1 MPHERLD
8 TSNRLRWRNTNAPR
22 EGNPALSLPPTL
34 SVEATT
40 HYRRSRGAKTG
51 ATLNITDILQS
62 GDGSATLAVL
72 AKAYGIS
79 PGEAGTVLGQVAPA
93 LANRIERN
101 TLSRGGVADILAE
114 MANPAHGAVLDDPRH
129 AATHAAIETG
139 NGALDTIL
147 GTKDQSRSLAA
158 QTAMSTGISQ
168 VIIQKLLPVLASMI
182 MAALAKQTGGGLG
195 DVLKRMP
202 GMPSPDP
209 RQFPGGN
216 ASRDQDRQQDE
227 DQDNR
232 QDDGQQNDPPPG
244 RSSRGG
250 PNQGGG
256 RQTGDGGLGGLG
268 DVLSKIPGMP
278 GIPGV
283 TQHSTP
289 MPHPSAPADSGPF
302 GGGSPLPIPGD
313 RIPGVNAPSN
323 GPSPTPYGNT
333 PYGNLPPNLP
343 DVIRDGGHTVDGNP
357 LGPLIR
363 DVLGGALG
371 FQSKGIF
378 SWIFRLLVLRWGWGF
393 VSRLLSR
400 VLMGRLV

>member
-1 MPHERLD
+1 
-8 TSNRLRWRNTNAPR
+8 
-22 EGNPALSLPPTL
+22 
-34 SVEATT
+34 
-40 HYRRSRGAKTG
+40 
-51 ATLNITDILQS
+51 
-62 GDGSATLAVL
+62 
-72 AKAYGIS
+72 
-79 PGEAGTVLGQVAPA
+79 
-93 LANRIERN
+93 
-101 TLSRGGVADILAE
+101 
-114 MANPAHGAVLDDPRH
+114 
-129 AATHAAIETG
+129 
-139 NGALDTIL
+139 
-147 GTKDQSRSLAA
+147 
-158 QTAMSTGISQ
+158 MSTGISQ

-256 RQTGDGGLGGLG
+256 RQTRDGGLGGLG

-333 PYGNLPPNLP
+333 PYGNMPPNLP

-400 VLMGRLV
+400 VLMGRSV